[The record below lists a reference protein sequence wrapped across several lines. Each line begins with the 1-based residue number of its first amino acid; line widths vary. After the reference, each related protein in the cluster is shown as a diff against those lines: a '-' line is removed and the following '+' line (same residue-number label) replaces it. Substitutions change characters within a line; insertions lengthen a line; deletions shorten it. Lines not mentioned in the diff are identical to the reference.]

1 MHVAHLTVTES
12 QMHCV
17 NTRPTRVALPAV
29 PGFQDAIREYVV
41 HSIGITFR
49 RVSMRVLADWLRL
62 EPPALKQLLADKVGG
77 WEAGQAGLLPAEG
90 ALRLAA
96 VGFVGCKMR
105 LPH

>member
-1 MHVAHLTVTES
+1 MHVLHLTVTQS
-12 QMHCV
+12 D
-17 NTRPTRVALPAV
+17 ALRERTQHAVLAAV

-77 WEAGQAGLLPAEG
+77 
-90 ALRLAA
+90 
-96 VGFVGCKMR
+96 VV
-105 LPH
+105 